1 MMNNRVAT
9 LLICIAG
16 IFTHSGCSPLAAV
29 GMVGSTI
36 TRSLEDPAVNQ
47 PRKNYLTEEEAR
59 RNIAI
64 ANVNLAAAY
73 LQQGRFEK
81 ALEKLQR
88 ARMADPD
95 YAPQYNVSGL
105 VYQQLGDNQEAE
117 QNFQKAIKLNPE
129 DSSILNNYGL
139 FLCQEKRFEEA
150 ELAFQKAAINPLYKT
165 PEVAITNAGT
175 CARENGQLELAEKH
189 FRDALSLNPSIT
201 PALLQMAELQY
212 QRGELNSAHD
222 YLNRYLQIADHTP
235 RTLWLGIRIEKELG
249 DKDAVASYAL
259 LLRNRYADSREATLL
274 KESDIR

>member
-1 MMNNRVAT
+1 MNSRTAT
-9 LLICIAG
+9 LLICMAAM
-16 IFTHSGCSPLAAV
+16 FTQSACSPLTAV

-73 LQQGRFEK
+73 LQQGSFEK

-95 YAPQYNVSGL
+95 YAPLYNVSGL
-105 VYQQLGDNQEAE
+105 VYQQLGKNQEAE

-129 DSSILNNYGL
+129 DSPILNNYGL
-139 FLCQEKRFEEA
+139 FLCQDNRIEEA
-150 ELAFQKAAINPLYKT
+150 EAAFLKAANNPLYKT

-175 CARENGQLELAEKH
+175 CARENGNLELAEKH

-222 YLNRYLQIADHTP
+222 YLNRYLEVADHTP

-249 DKDAVASYAL
+249 DKDTVASYAL

-274 KESDIR
+274 NESDIR

>member
-1 MMNNRVAT
+1 MDSRTAT

-16 IFTHSGCSPLAAV
+16 IFAQTGCSPLAAV
-29 GMVGSTI
+29 GAVGSTI
-36 TRSLEDPAVNQ
+36 TRSLEDPAVNE
-47 PRKNYLTEEEAR
+47 PRQNYLTREEAR

-81 ALEKLQR
+81 SLEKLQR

-95 YAPQYNVSGL
+95 YAPLYNVYGL
-105 VYQQLGDNQEAE
+105 VYQQLGNNQEAE
-117 QNFQKAIKLNPE
+117 QNFQKAIKLAPG
-129 DSSILNNYGL
+129 DSYILNNYGL
-139 FLCQEKRFEEA
+139 YLCQDNRIEEA
-150 ELAFQKAAINPLYKT
+150 ETAFLRAANNPLYKT

-175 CARENGQLELAEKH
+175 CARENGNLDLAEKH

-212 QRGELNSAHD
+212 QRGELNSAHN
-222 YLNRYLQIADHTP
+222 YLNRYLEVADHTP